1 MLPDFNAIIR
11 HIRNVGE
18 AVAIRPL
25 RRRSKGDPVE
35 MMQRRLAD
43 LDFRV
48 GNPDGKF
55 GWKTHFAVRNFQRVE
70 RLAVDGVVGKNTWL
84 KMWDVDD

>member
-1 MLPDFNAIIR
+1 
-11 HIRNVGE
+11 
-18 AVAIRPL
+18 
-25 RRRSKGDPVE
+25 

-70 RLAVDGVVGKNTWL
+70 RLTVDGVVGKNTWL